1 MARKPRIHFPG
12 AFYHVIARGNRGQK
26 IFRDDQD
33 YERYLS
39 FLRKYKARF
48 HFLIYAYT
56 LMPTHIHLLL
66 EVSETPLSRLMQILQ
81 FRYTRNFNIKYKKWG
96 HLFQGRY
103 KAILCD
109 KDSYFLEL
117 SAYIHLN
124 PVRAG
129 LIKEPHQYPWS
140 SYRFYVR
147 EAKDRLVDGDFLLA
161 QFSNKKATAKREYSR
176 FVRSRIS
183 QGHRE
188 DFYEL
193 MDQRFLG
200 TKEFVEDIRRD
211 LKERPCFFYDISI
224 DEIVS
229 EVGLVFNISKDLLYS
244 NTRNRRGSFGR
255 AVVGY
260 LAKELAN
267 YPFKD
272 TADHFKRDPVV
283 ISKGIKG
290 LEKRIGEDKTI
301 ITAINMLRESLTKNR
316 KKYSFS

>member
-33 YERYLS
+33 YQRYLS
-39 FLRKYKARF
+39 VLREYKARF
-48 HFLIYAYT
+48 GFLLYAYT
-56 LMPTHIHLLL
+56 LMPTHIHILL
-66 EVSETPLSRLMQILQ
+66 EMSETPLSRLMQILQ

-103 KAILCD
+103 RAILCD
-109 KDSYFLEL
+109 RDSYFLEL

-124 PVRAG
+124 PVRAR
-129 LIKEPHQYPWS
+129 LVKAPNQYPWS

-147 EAKDRLVDGDFLLA
+147 ETKETLVDRDFLLA
-161 QFSNKKATAKREYSR
+161 QISNKKAIAKKEYGR

-200 TKEFVEDIRRD
+200 TEEFVEDIRRD
-211 LKERPCFFYDISI
+211 LNERVSFVYDISI
-224 DEIVS
+224 EKIVS
-229 EVGLVFNISKDLLYS
+229 EVSLVFNIGKDLLYS
-244 NTRNRRGSFGR
+244 NTRNRRGALGR
-255 AVVGY
+255 TVVGY
-260 LAKELAN
+260 LAKN
-267 YPFKD
+267 IGNHPFKE
-272 TADHFKRDPVV
+272 AAEHFNRDPVV
-283 ISKGIKG
+283 ISKG
-290 LEKRIGEDKTI
+290 
-301 ITAINMLRESLTKNR
+301 
-316 KKYSFS
+316 